1 MWGPTPQRPLK
12 LRTSKTFDP
21 LELRFGKF
29 PHELPFEVRPSEVV
43 TNRLHR
49 SSPTVLQPPTPR
61 QISYWQ
67 HAHTATWAIILGK
80 QTPWQQNNYQRLHVT
95 HTARMLPQKIET
107 QLMWGK
113 TMISLETCL
122 SACPAYSECRP
133 LLILGSL
140 NHTIFTVHNKRTSFL
155 TIFHHGT
162 GRLRWIQSRMINIRI
177 ICKNSESN
185 QLLLRCV
192 GKCKPSQA
200 SSEHWWNTSRERH
213 GSEPWA
219 HCVHDGYGR
228 WTTAVMEGYM

>member
-12 LRTSKTFDP
+12 LRTSKTFDQ

-61 QISYWQ
+61 PIPYWQ

-122 SACPAYSECRP
+122 SACPAYSECR
-133 LLILGSL
+133 LIFGSL

-162 GRLRWIQSRMINIRI
+162 GRLR
-177 ICKNSESN
+177 
-185 QLLLRCV
+185 
-192 GKCKPSQA
+192 
-200 SSEHWWNTSRERH
+200 
-213 GSEPWA
+213 
-219 HCVHDGYGR
+219 
-228 WTTAVMEGYM
+228 